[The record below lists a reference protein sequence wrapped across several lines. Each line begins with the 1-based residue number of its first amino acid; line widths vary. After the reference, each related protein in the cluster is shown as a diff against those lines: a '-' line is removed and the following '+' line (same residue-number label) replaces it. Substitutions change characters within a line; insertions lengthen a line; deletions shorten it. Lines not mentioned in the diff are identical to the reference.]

1 MQGEASETEPDGQE
15 RAGQIAD
22 TYYNFVIAFVWTLVL
37 GWVILRL
44 LSEDEVR
51 MHILHRTVKVLH
63 KLTSTL
69 GVMALMA
76 EKEYNDI
83 VSTMH

>member
-22 TYYNFVIAFVWTLVL
+22 AYYNFVIAFVWTLVL

-51 MHILHRTVKVLH
+51 MHILNRTVKVLH